1 MPLSNSGRKV
11 SPVNDLRSRSPA
23 LGAAAAPIAG
33 RSFTPRALL
42 APPQQWDMRALCGLG
57 TMGLL
62 LIGLVAS
69 WLMPVRCQ
77 TRPITVAL
85 GASTDAS
92 VAMQAGRAC
101 TISVEISP
109 TIIRAVS
116 IETHPA
122 HGRLMLRGRNG
133 IVYVPDRE
141 FKGKD
146 VFAFTLD
153 SAAGRDAGTAVVRVA
168 ATVT

>member
-1 MPLSNSGRKV
+1 M
-11 SPVNDLRSRSPA
+11 
-23 LGAAAAPIAG
+23 
-33 RSFTPRALL
+33 
-42 APPQQWDMRALCGLG
+42 LCGLG
-57 TMGLL
+57 TVGLL

-77 TRPITVAL
+77 TRPIAVAL

-101 TISVEISP
+101 TISVETGP
-109 TIIRAVS
+109 AIIRAVS
-116 IETHPA
+116 TNPA
-122 HGRLMLRGRNG
+122 HGKLMLRGRTSV
-133 IVYVPDRE
+133 IYVPDRD

-153 SAAGRDAGTAVVRVA
+153 SAAGREAGTSLVRVA
-168 ATVT
+168 ATVR